1 MTKRQP
7 KASQPSGLVD
17 LARERETPAKRRYQ
31 RLVDRL
37 SVMCIATPGLS
48 AAYLGACI
56 PRVLER
62 CELCTH
68 RQLAAELD
76 GRRGVTHGRWS
87 MWRVV
92 LERGARRERLHVC
105 DAHAIV
111 AIRQL
116 LTLEHVRDVTERQLE
131 LCFADPGPIRLDLLD
146 DALVEHHETRRGNRD
161 FKGKNYAEREAKK
174 PCEWPLSAH
183 MMMQCL
189 CYPCTARRIVQR
201 KGGAS
206 HE

>member
-7 KASQPSGLVD
+7 KASPPSGLAG
-17 LARERETPAKRRYQ
+17 LARVNETPAKARYQ

-48 AAYLGACI
+48 ASYLGACI

-62 CELCTH
+62 CELCAH

-76 GRRGVTHGRWS
+76 GRRGVSHGRWS
-87 MWRVV
+87 TWRVV

-105 DAHAIV
+105 DAHAFV
-111 AIRQL
+111 AVRHL

-131 LCFADPGPIRLDLLD
+131 LAFSDPGPIRLEVLD
-146 DALVEHHETRRGNRD
+146 EVLVAHHETRRGTSTV
-161 FKGKNYAEREAKK
+161 KGKNYADREAKK
-174 PCEWPLSAH
+174 PCEWPESMH
-183 MMMQCL
+183 MMPQCL

-201 KGGAS
+201 RCE
-206 HE
+206 HEQ